1 MTLTWK
7 RACMCSFD
15 FCSDWERER
24 EKGKKL
30 CVVWAQWAVEC
41 LLQKF
46 ESQASCDE
54 HIFSPLKQ
62 LNSSSSSNSHK
73 CSVFSENPT
82 RKTCLMKRKFME
94 RKGDKKTA
102 NMLELTHTHTH
113 IKHRILIH
121 SLSLDIKISK
131 QSEIPLIFLDVRLF
145 FLHPLSIPIR
155 CVSRM
160 VLVLWCFALK
170 CQIRFYLDVIWP
182 YIVLLLLPL
191 LLLLLYF
198 LSSFCSARLFAG
210 ILI

>member
-1 MTLTWK
+1 MLCFQRKSNAKNLSDEKKIYGAK
-7 RACMCSFD
+7 RRQENAAY
-15 FCSDWERER
+15 E
-24 EKGKKL
+24 
-30 CVVWAQWAVEC
+30 
-41 LLQKF
+41 
-46 ESQASCDE
+46 
-54 HIFSPLKQ
+54 
-62 LNSSSSSNSHK
+62 NSKH
-73 CSVFSENPT
+73 V
-82 RKTCLMKRKFME
+82 R
-94 RKGDKKTA
+94 A
-102 NMLELTHTHTH
+102 HTHTH

-182 YIVLLLLPL
+182 CIVLLLLPL